1 MAQINNA
8 ENIQLLTTWFRRRS
22 EPLYA
27 WADVVGAYSMLPH
40 LRGLWLFSSISEVG
54 DVFDASGQGRT
65 LTDDNGLTYV
75 VDPTLAN
82 VGVFDPAN
90 SDRLFRP
97 TEPGLEITGGITFG
111 GTFKFASLPAED
123 VRYSL
128 VSKQGTVGNY
138 GYSLYVE
145 TDNGETRIWFS
156 ISDDGT
162 VLQVCSGP
170 TLVVADVYYH
180 VVARLDPGVRMATWV
195 NGVEG
200 QCDTGIPASIFN
212 STNDFEIGSDQNGN
226 NYYDGVASCCFVCA
240 STLPEYL
247 IESMYWVSSSLWG
260 IRDKP

>member
-1 MAQINNA
+1 MQKNNQ
-8 ENIQLLTTWFRRRS
+8 ENIDLLTTYFRRRS

-40 LRGLWLFSSISEVG
+40 LRGLWLFSSIDEAGNVY
-54 DVFDASGQGRT
+54 DASGQVRT
-65 LTDDNGLTYV
+65 LTDDNGLTYA

-90 SDRLFRP
+90 SDRLFRV

-111 GTFKFASLPAED
+111 GVFKFASLPAED

-128 VSKQGTVGNY
+128 VSKQGAVGNY

-170 TLVVADVYYH
+170 TLVVVDQWYH
-180 VVARLDPGVRMATWV
+180 VVARFDPGVEMATWQS
-195 NGVEG
+195 GVEG
-200 QCDTGIPASIFN
+200 QCDSAIPASIFN
-212 STNDFEIGSDQNGN
+212 STSDFEIGSDNGGAN
-226 NYYDGVASCCFVCA
+226 FYDGMAGLIFVCA
-240 STLPEYL
+240 STLPEVL
-247 IESMYWVSSSLWG
+247 CEGLYWLAGSLFG